1 MDNRL
6 TIVSGLVFISML
18 SACST
23 VSSNP
28 PKTALTEVAMP
39 AAIKKVEADKAE
51 SPSAEVMQAEDLLFI
66 LLRKEFQYWQ
76 GTPYRLGGET
86 KNGVDCSALVRNIYR
101 RSFNLHLPRVTKDQ
115 VKAGFFVYRNE
126 LQVADLVFFKIN
138 RQEQHVGIYLGD
150 MQFIHASTSNGV
162 MISSLENQYW
172 KSKYW
177 QSRRIIE

>member
-1 MDNRL
+1 VL
-6 TIVSGLVFISML
+6 FFSSLL

-23 VSSNP
+23 TSSNTP
-28 PKTALTEVAMP
+28 NNTVTEAEVA
-39 AAIKKVEADKAE
+39 AAPDKVAADQAE
-51 SPSAEVMQAEDLLFI
+51 EQSAEVMKAEDLLFI
-66 LLRKEFQYWQ
+66 LLRNEFQYWQ

-86 KNGVDCSALVRNIYR
+86 EKGIDCSALVQNIYR
-101 RSFNLHLPRVTKDQ
+101 RSFNLHLPRVTKEQ

-150 MQFIHASTSNGV
+150 MQFIHASTSKGV
-162 MISSLENQYW
+162 MISSLKNQYW

-177 QSRRIIE
+177 QSRRIID